1 MVFGLSLIAVG
12 SGGIKPC
19 VSAHVGDQFG
29 KANWPLVAKVYQ
41 IFYFSINFGSFF
53 ATLLIPVLN
62 KAYGPGVAFGLPG
75 VLMALATLAFWM
87 GRKSFIHVPANP
99 GGRLGRL
106 DAASSSF
113 MFMGVIGLP
122 MFFVEILG
130 GWLHT
135 FVAMAASF
143 GIGWAL
149 FTKRQSIERDDGFIA
164 VTLAK
169 VTGKVGEFSREA
181 VEGTEA
187 VIRIFTVFIM
197 VSVFWALFDQHSS
210 SWIRQGQMM
219 DLSVDFGFWAGELL
233 PSQIQSL
240 NPLMVMA
247 LIPINMFGI
256 YPLLSKLIMEMTPL
270 RKMTVGMFIAASSF
284 VAVALIQRAIDADVA
299 AGTPGQISVAWQII
313 PFVLITQAEVM
324 VSITGL
330 EFAYTQAP
338 ARMKS
343 TIMGFWLLTVAL
355 GNKLVAIVTKLPDM
369 GLEKFFW
376 TFAALMGVAAVI
388 FGVRARFYTGKTYTQ
403 DDEAPADGAPA
414 SADA

>member
-1 MVFGLSLIAVG
+1 
-12 SGGIKPC
+12 
-19 VSAHVGDQFG
+19 
-29 KANWPLVAKVYQ
+29 
-41 IFYFSINFGSFF
+41 
-53 ATLLIPVLN
+53 
-62 KAYGPGVAFGLPG
+62 
-75 VLMALATLAFWM
+75 
-87 GRKSFIHVPANP
+87 
-99 GGRLGRL
+99 
-106 DAASSSF
+106 
-113 MFMGVIGLP
+113 
-122 MFFVEILG
+122 
-130 GWLHT
+130 
-135 FVAMAASF
+135 
-143 GIGWAL
+143 
-149 FTKRQSIERDDGFIA
+149 

-169 VTGKVGEFSREA
+169 VTGKVDEFSKEA

-219 DLSVDFGFWAGELL
+219 DLGVDFGFWAGELL
-233 PSQIQSL
+233 PSQLQSL

-270 RKMTVGMFIAASSF
+270 RKMTVGMFIAATSF
-284 VAVALIQRAIDADVA
+284 VAVALIQRAIDAGVA

-403 DDEAPADGAPA
+403 DDQGPPDAAPA